1 MARRYEQ
8 QFRAETAE
16 ETRRRILD
24 AVAQRLRD
32 APTEPLSLD
41 QVAKLARVARSTI
54 YLIFGSRA
62 GLFDA
67 FTEDLADRTGLTRLT
82 EAVANPD
89 ARKHLR
95 EGIAAGCRMYTED
108 LVVYRVLFSMNHL
121 DPASVGGAVQR
132 MEKRRAGG
140 MAYLAK
146 RLAEDSVLRDDVTV
160 ERAIDMLFVLC
171 SFETFDALYTDRGK
185 SLDEAVQ
192 LIAWMAEPSL
202 CRPAA

>member
-1 MARRYEQ
+1 
-8 QFRAETAE
+8 
-16 ETRRRILD
+16 
-24 AVAQRLRD
+24 
-32 APTEPLSLD
+32 
-41 QVAKLARVARSTI
+41 
-54 YLIFGSRA
+54 
-62 GLFDA
+62 
-67 FTEDLADRTGLTRLT
+67 
-82 EAVANPD
+82 
-89 ARKHLR
+89 
-95 EGIAAGCRMYTED
+95 
-108 LVVYRVLFSMNHL
+108 
-121 DPASVGGAVQR
+121 
-132 MEKRRAGG
+132 